1 MHSLLM
7 LPLDIKVHLLISPTV
22 VHSYQLNGI
31 PAENDNLDGMITL
44 LDAGILTRIWQS
56 EQENEDQ

>member
-1 MHSLLM
+1 MHSLLV
-7 LPLDIKVHLLISPTV
+7 LPLDIKVHPLISPTV
-22 VHSYQLNGI
+22 VHSYRLNGI